1 MGGVLV
7 DAVPSVV
14 GLAVA
19 FGLEEVGHFGCC
31 YLLFLLLLK
40 VCIVSLYRFGLAYS
54 LLLVVAVPGGC
65 YRFFVMPFRFKEN
78 VKRAIRVYELR

>member
-19 FGLEEVGHFGCC
+19 SGLEEVGHFGCC
-31 YLLFLLLLK
+31 YSLFLLLLK
-40 VCIVSLYRFGLAYS
+40 VCIVSLYCFGLDYS
-54 LLLVVAVPGGC
+54 LLLVVAVPGVC
-65 YRFFVMPFRFKEN
+65 YRF
-78 VKRAIRVYELR
+78 